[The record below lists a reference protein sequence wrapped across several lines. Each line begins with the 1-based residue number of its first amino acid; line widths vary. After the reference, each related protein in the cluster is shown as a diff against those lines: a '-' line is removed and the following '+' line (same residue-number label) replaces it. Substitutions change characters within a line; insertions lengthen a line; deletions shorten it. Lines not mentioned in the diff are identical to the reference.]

1 MHKTETAVSHD
12 RFAASSSLLA
22 LGLSANA
29 QSGYKPEFFNATQWR
44 TLVALC
50 AHLQAD
56 SEQADARLPEF
67 IDRHMLTPYAHGDR
81 SNIVDPFD
89 EQAQVQQ
96 GANLRD
102 LLRDG
107 LAVVDSYCTGH
118 LGAGFAELA
127 AGEQA
132 QVVTAAEAGTLN
144 PPAKEFIDLLRNE
157 SERSQYAHSLFD
169 AYDDTPAVA

>member
-12 RFAASSSLLA
+12 RFAASASLFA
-22 LGLSANA
+22 LSGNA

-50 AHLQAD
+50 VHLQAD
-56 SEQADARLPEF
+56 GEQGDTRLPEF

-81 SNIVDPFD
+81 PNIVDPFD

-107 LAVVDSYCTGH
+107 LAVVDAYCTER
-118 LGAGFAELA
+118 LGVGFAELA
-127 AGEQA
+127 ASEQA

-157 SERSQYAHSLFD
+157 SERSQYAHSLFA
-169 AYDDTPAVA
+169 AYDTPAVA

>member
-1 MHKTETAVSHD
+1 MHKTETAVSHAS
-12 RFAASSSLLA
+12 FAASSSVLA
-22 LGLSANA
+22 LGLSGNA

-50 AHLQAD
+50 LHLQAD
-56 SEQADARLPEF
+56 SEQADTRLPEF

-89 EQAQVQQ
+89 ETAQVQQ

-107 LAVVDSYCTGH
+107 LAVVDAYCVDR
-118 LGAGFAELA
+118 LGVGFAELA

-132 QVVTAAEAGTLN
+132 EVVSAAAAGTLN
-144 PPAKEFIDLLRNE
+144 PPAKEFIELLRNE
-157 SERSQYAHSLFD
+157 SERSHYAHSLFA
-169 AYDDTPAVA
+169 AYDTPAVV

>member
-1 MHKTETAVSHD
+1 MHKTETAVSHEL
-12 RFAASSSLLA
+12 FAAPASLLA
-22 LGLSANA
+22 LGLSGTV
-29 QSGYKPEFFNATQWR
+29 QSAYKPEFFNATQWR
-44 TLVALC
+44 ALVALC
-50 AHLQAD
+50 VHLQAD
-56 SEQADARLPEF
+56 SEQADTRLPEF

-81 SNIVDPFD
+81 LNVVDPFD

-107 LAVVDSYCTGH
+107 LAVLDAYCVER
-118 LGAGFAELA
+118 LGAGFADLA

-132 QVVTAAEAGTLN
+132 EVVAAASAGTLN

-157 SERSQYAHSLFD
+157 SERSQYAHSLFA
-169 AYDDTPAVA
+169 AYDTPAVA

>member
-1 MHKTETAVSHD
+1 MAH
-12 RFAASSSLLA
+12 
-22 LGLSANA
+22 
-29 QSGYKPEFFNATQWR
+29 SGRP
-44 TLVALC
+44 
-50 AHLQAD
+50 
-56 SEQADARLPEF
+56 
-67 IDRHMLTPYAHGDR
+67 
-81 SNIVDPFD
+81 
-89 EQAQVQQ
+89 
-96 GANLRD
+96 LRD